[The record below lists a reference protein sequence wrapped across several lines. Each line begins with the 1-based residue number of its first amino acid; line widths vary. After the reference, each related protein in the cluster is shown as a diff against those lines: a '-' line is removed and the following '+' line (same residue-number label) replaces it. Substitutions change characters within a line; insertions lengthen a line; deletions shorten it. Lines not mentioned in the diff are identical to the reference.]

1 MKEGNKKV
9 FRRVSVVLMLVAMMC
24 TLIACGKENS
34 TNTPVRETDTSQ
46 ENVADTTDAPQE
58 T

>member
-24 TLIACGKENS
+24 TLIACGK
-34 TNTPVRETDTSQ
+34 TNYKKSSKKIF
-46 ENVADTTDAPQE
+46 
-58 T
+58 